1 MRLINTLK
9 AAGAAAILVAAA
21 AASIAP
27 ASADDMGFKGKS
39 AGDILI
45 RGRVV
50 GVVPDE
56 DVKAKNGALPNSGSV
71 DNDVIPEVDFS
82 YFLTDN
88 IALELI
94 AGTSKHDVSWNTGA
108 ANLDLGSVRLLPP
121 TLTLQY
127 HFLSKERFSPYVG
140 AGINYT
146 FFYDSK
152 SGQFQDVKYDDGF
165 GYAFQAGFDY
175 AISGPWSLNVDVK
188 KIFLN
193 TDVTVNTGAGTV
205 KADADLDPWLFGIGI
220 GYRF

>member
-1 MRLINTLK
+1 MTLTRK
-9 AAGAAAILVAAA
+9 LMTTVASCAVVGTMMIAATGAQAQEAA
-21 AASIAP
+21 
-27 ASADDMGFKGKS
+27 FKTKQ
-39 AGDILI
+39 AGDIVI

-56 DVKAKNGALPNSGSV
+56 DITSGTLAGEGKV
-71 DNDVIPEVDFS
+71 DDDVIPEVDFS
-82 YFLTDN
+82 YFITDN

-94 AGTSKHDVSWNTGA
+94 AGTSKHDVTWNTGSS
-108 ANLDLGSVRLLPP
+108 NLDLGSVRLLPP
-121 TLTLQY
+121 TLTAQY
-127 HFLSKERFSPYVG
+127 HFMADQRFSPYIG

-152 SGQFQDVKYDDGF
+152 PGQFNSVKYDDGF

-188 KIFLN
+188 KIYLN
-193 TDVTVNTGAGTV
+193 TDVSVNGGAT
-205 KADADLDPWLFGIGI
+205 KADADLDPWLFGVGV

>member
-1 MRLINTLK
+1 MSFKSKLLGTALLGGMM
-9 AAGAAAILVAAA
+9 AASLVAAN
-21 AASIAP
+21 P
-27 ASADDMGFKGKS
+27 ASAQTAEFKTKQ

-45 RGRVV
+45 RGRVL

-56 DVKAKNGALPNSGSV
+56 DVDSNTLPGEGKI
-71 DNDVIPEVDFS
+71 DNDVIPELDFS
-82 YFLTDN
+82 YFVTNN

-94 AGTSKHDVSWNTGA
+94 AGTSKHDVTWNDGK
-108 ANLDLGSVRLLPP
+108 DLGSVRLLPP

-127 HFLSKERFSPYVG
+127 HFMPESRWSPYVG

-152 SGQFQDVKYDDGF
+152 PGQFNSVKYDDGF

-193 TDVTVNTGAGTV
+193 TDVSVDHGTVN
-205 KADADLDPWLFGIGI
+205 ADADIDPWLFGVGV

>member
-39 AGDILI
+39 AGDILV
-45 RGRVV
+45 RGRIV

-56 DVKAKNGALPNSGSV
+56 DIKSDSLGGEGNV
-71 DNDVIPEVDFS
+71 DNDVIPELDFS
-82 YFLTDN
+82 YFITDN

-108 ANLDLGSVRLLPP
+108 SDLDLGSVRLLPP

-127 HFLSKERFSPYVG
+127 HFLSKERFSPYIG
-140 AGINYT
+140 AGVNYT

-152 SGQFQDVKYDDGF
+152 PGQFQEVKYDNGF

-193 TDVTVNTGAGTV
+193 TDVSVNTGAGTV

>member
-56 DVKAKNGALPNSGSV
+56 DVKSNSLGGEGKV
-71 DNDVIPEVDFS
+71 DNDVIPELDFS
-82 YFLTDN
+82 YFVTDN

-193 TDVTVNTGAGTV
+193 TDVSVNTGAGTV

>member
-45 RGRVV
+45 RGRIV

-56 DVKAKNGALPNSGSV
+56 DVKSGSLPGEGKV

-82 YFLTDN
+82 YFITDN

-94 AGTSKHDVSWNTGA
+94 AGTSKHDVKWNTGSSEV
-108 ANLDLGSVRLLPP
+108 DLGSVRLLPP
-121 TLTLQY
+121 TLTAQY
-127 HFLSKERFSPYVG
+127 HFLTKQRFSPYVG
-140 AGINYT
+140 AGVNYT
-146 FFYDSK
+146 FFYDEK
-152 SGQFQDVKYDDGF
+152 SGAAQSIDYENGF
-165 GYAFQAGFDY
+165 GLALQAGFDY
-175 AISGPWSLNVDVK
+175 AISGPWSLNVDIK
-188 KIFLN
+188 KLYLN
-193 TDVTVNTGAGTV
+193 TDITTNVGGTTH

>member
-39 AGDILI
+39 AGDILV
-45 RGRVV
+45 RGRIV

-56 DVKAKNGALPNSGSV
+56 NIKSDSLGGEGNV
-71 DNDVIPEVDFS
+71 DNDVIPELDFS
-82 YFLTDN
+82 YFITDN

-108 ANLDLGSVRLLPP
+108 SDLDLGSVRLLPP

-127 HFLSKERFSPYVG
+127 HFLSKERFSPYIG
-140 AGINYT
+140 AGVNYT

-152 SGQFQDVKYDDGF
+152 PGQFQEVKYDNGF

-193 TDVTVNTGAGTV
+193 TDVSVNTGAGTV

>member
-27 ASADDMGFKGKS
+27 ASAEDMGFKGKS

-50 GVVPDE
+50 GVVPHE
-56 DVKAKNGALPNSGSV
+56 DVKSNTLPGEGNI
-71 DNDVIPEVDFS
+71 DNDVIPELDFS
-82 YFLTDN
+82 YFITDN

-94 AGTSKHDVSWNTGA
+94 AGASKHSVDWDVNSSTNV
-108 ANLDLGSVRLLPP
+108 DLGSVRLLPP
-121 TLTLQY
+121 TLTAQY
-127 HFLSKERFSPYVG
+127 HFLTKQRFSPYLG
-140 AGINYT
+140 AGVNYT
-146 FFYDSK
+146 IFFDEK
-152 SGQFQDVKYDDGF
+152 SGGAESIDYKNGF
-165 GYAFQAGFDY
+165 GLAFQAGFDY

-193 TDVTVNTGAGTV
+193 TDVTTTVGGTTY
-205 KADADLDPWLFGIGI
+205 KADADIDPWLFGVGI